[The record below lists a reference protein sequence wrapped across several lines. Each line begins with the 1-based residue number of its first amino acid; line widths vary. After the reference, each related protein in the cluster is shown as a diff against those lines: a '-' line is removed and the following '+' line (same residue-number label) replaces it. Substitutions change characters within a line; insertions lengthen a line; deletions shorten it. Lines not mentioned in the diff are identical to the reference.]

1 MLEMT
6 RQNLRK
12 VISNVLESMFFIF
25 IEPVS
30 ASECARDLTGVN
42 FHQVQISLIGP
53 QQKLDLDFF
62 FAVSLAEQMA
72 ANFLGVDI
80 CDVNNLQVLDV
91 LKEVVNM
98 VAGGL
103 VNICDPD
110 GSILLGI
117 PNIPETAVPG
127 EDIIINSE
135 LNCYGSDDGYLLVRC
150 LGN

>member
-30 ASECARDLTGVN
+30 ASECARDLAGVN
-42 FHQVQISLIGP
+42 FHQVQILLTGP
-53 QQKLDLDFF
+53 RQKLDLDFF
-62 FAVSLAEQMA
+62 FAVSLAEQMS
-72 ANFLGVDI
+72 ANFLGAEI
-80 CDVNNLQVLDV
+80 CDVNSLQVLDI
-91 LKEVVNM
+91 LKEMVNM

-103 VNICDPD
+103 VNLCDPD
-110 GSILLGI
+110 GNIVLGI
-117 PNIPETAVPG
+117 PNITETLLTA
-127 EDIIINSE
+127 EHITINDG
-135 LNCYGSDDGYLLVRC
+135 LNCYSSDDGYLLVRC

>member
-12 VISNVLESMFFIF
+12 VISDVLESMFFIF
-25 IEPVS
+25 VEPVS
-30 ASECARDLTGVN
+30 TSECARELAGVN
-42 FHQVQISLIGP
+42 FHQVHILLTGP

-62 FAVSLAEQMA
+62 FAASLAEQMS
-72 ANFLGVDI
+72 ANFLGVEI

-103 VNICDPD
+103 VNICEPD
-110 GSILLGI
+110 GNILLGI
-117 PNIPETAVPG
+117 PNIAEKVVPG

>member
-72 ANFLGVDI
+72 ANFLGVEI

-98 VAGGL
+98 IAGGL
-103 VNICDPD
+103 VNLCDPD
-110 GSILLGI
+110 GIIVLGI
-117 PNIPETAVPG
+117 PNITETLLAA
-127 EDIIINSE
+127 DRITINDG